1 MANFV
6 VALGYNSTSTPL
18 HETRKDVNVMYMAD
32 KIVDFSSTA
41 VTASTYQNNYYTS
54 LSTLVSGDTVDT
66 IPVPKNTLVCWGG
79 WETMRAA
86 TANTDGTVALSIVAP
101 ATTLV
106 SAVTCNATGL
116 VLSSVTFTGSSSATA
131 YTGQT
136 AVLVSSANG
145 TNVRVTVGTSVLD
158 AKIRVFAV
166 MQDLSQVSV
175 RVN

>member
-32 KIVDFSSTA
+32 KMIDLSSTTM
-41 VTASTYQNNYYTS
+41 VASTYQNNYNVS
-54 LSTLVSGDTVDT
+54 LAAIVSGDTIDC
-66 IPVPKNTLVCWGG
+66 IPMPKFTLVTWGG

-86 TANTDGTVALSIVAP
+86 TANTDGTIALSIVAP
-101 ATTLV
+101 STTLV
-106 SAVTCNATGL
+106 SAVTCNDTGL
-116 VLSSVTFTGSSSATA
+116 VLSSVTFLGGSAATA

-136 AVLVSSANG
+136 AVIVSSANG
-145 TNVRVTVGTSVLD
+145 TNVRVTVGTSALD

-166 MQDLSQVSV
+166 MQDLNQVTT